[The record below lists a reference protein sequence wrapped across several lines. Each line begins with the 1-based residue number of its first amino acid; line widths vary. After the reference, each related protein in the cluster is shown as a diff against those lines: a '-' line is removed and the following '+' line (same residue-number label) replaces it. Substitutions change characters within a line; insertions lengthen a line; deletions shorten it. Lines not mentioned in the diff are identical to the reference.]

1 MSVDSFKFAMA
12 DAIACL
18 NPDHW
23 DRIVAGAARFL
34 SRDYLELLEQNRPD
48 NLSTHYAIV
57 SSGDRPVAA
66 VVAQSLDIRAV
77 ALPSRSMPESQP
89 GFWHSVGEASLRSL
103 ERARKQVLLYDNL
116 LLWPSHEQ
124 GEVGGEGESEELW
137 PEVASDL
144 WHRSR
149 HLFLAAERL
158 AERSMGWVHLRFLVC
173 GSLLATGPHGVA
185 FAAGED
191 QAKLWPAV
199 IEALARIRKACTGSG
214 AMDMVM
220 FKDLTD
226 DQQVAE
232 PALRRAGFLRFETEP
247 NMILPLNPAWESFED
262 FTKDLKSSY
271 RHGFRKIQADLAACG
286 IALERCPPRQV
297 AAEAAAIH
305 RLYHQVHERQS
316 LRLTTITERW
326 IPALAEAYPEDFRT
340 IVARPE
346 KGGEIL
352 GFVTVIRDGENAYG
366 AHIGFDKAQA
376 ARGIPLYLSLVH
388 SGIAQAIELKVSR
401 VILGRTA
408 LGPKADLGAKPQP
421 MFGYLRHRSRAL
433 NLAVPSVLALLPAPK
448 APPERHPFRL

>member
-1 MSVDSFKFAMA
+1 MSIDGFKFAMA
-12 DAIACL
+12 DSIAGL

-23 DRIVAGAARFL
+23 DRIVAGAGRFL

-57 SSGDRPVAA
+57 SSGDRPAAA
-66 VVAQSLDIRAV
+66 VVAQSLDIRAA
-77 ALPSRSMPESQP
+77 ALPSRPTPENQP
-89 GFWHSVGEASLRSL
+89 GFWRTVGEASKRSL
-103 ERARKQVLLYDNL
+103 QRARNQVLLYDNL
-116 LLWPSHEQ
+116 LLWPFHDK
-124 GEVGGEGESEELW
+124 GEAGGEGEGEELW

-144 WHRSR
+144 WHRSH

-158 AERSMGWVHLRFLVC
+158 AERSVGWVHLRFLVC

-191 QAKLWPAV
+191 QARVWPAV
-199 IEALARIRKACTGSG
+199 IEALTRIRKACAASG
-214 AMDMVM
+214 EMDMMM
-220 FKDLTD
+220 FKDLTA

-247 NMILPLNPAWESFED
+247 NMILPLNPAWTTFDD
-262 FTKDLKSSY
+262 FTRDLKSSY
-271 RHGFRKIQADLAACG
+271 RHGFKKIQADLAACG
-286 IALERCPPRQV
+286 IALERCQPRQV

-305 RLYHQVHERQS
+305 RLYHQIHDRQK
-316 LRLTTITERW
+316 LRLATITERW

-340 IVARPE
+340 MVARS
-346 KGGEIL
+346 GQDGEIL

-376 ARGIPLYLSLVH
+376 ARGIPLYLALVN
-388 SGIAQAIELKVSR
+388 SGIAQAIELKASR

-433 NLAVPSVLALLPAPK
+433 NLAVPGVLALLPAPK